1 MFSPGD
7 IFRATNEGKL
17 MTRRDIV
24 VIGGSA
30 GSLEGLKILIAALPS
45 TIPAALLIVTH
56 IPANTRIFLGEILN
70 RAGSLPA
77 IHPEDG
83 EPIINGH
90 IYLPT
95 AGQHLLVESNCILL
109 TCDCKEKFSRPCID
123 VLFSSAAKCYGSR
136 AIGTLMSGALDDGTA
151 RLATIK
157 EHGGIALVQSP
168 EEAPYPSMPSS
179 AIERVPVDGV
189 MKMAD
194 MANAVV
200 QFVQPNL

>member
-1 MFSPGD
+1 
-7 IFRATNEGKL
+7 
-17 MTRRDIV
+17 MTRRDII

-45 TIPAALLIVTH
+45 TLPAALLIVTH
-56 IPANTRIFLGEILN
+56 IPANTPSFLGEILN

-77 IHPEDG
+77 IHPVDG
-83 EPIINGH
+83 DAITNGH

-95 AGQHLLVESNCILL
+95 AGQHLLVESGRILL

-123 VLFSSAAKCYGSR
+123 VLFRSAATCYGSR
-136 AIGTLMSGALDDGTA
+136 VIGIVLSGALDDGTA
-151 RLATIK
+151 GLETIR
-157 EHGGIALVQSP
+157 EHGGITLVQSP

-179 AIERVPVDGV
+179 AIEHVAVDGV
-189 MKMAD
+189 MNMAD

-200 QFVQPNL
+200 RFVQPNQ